1 MKTKIKKGDRLKLI
15 SPIINS
21 DSTWMPIEKDM
32 PVGLEGSVVDVSEAY
47 GDVYIAMKW
56 DNGRTLSL
64 FGSDKCYELIN

>member
-1 MKTKIKKGDRLKLI
+1 
-15 SPIINS
+15 
-21 DSTWMPIEKDM
+21 M